1 MITIPKTYLMAFIAI
16 FTMIFMSMDLGRNF
30 DIPNANQ
37 IEKSLVILWGG
48 TALLVGRINWLGV
61 FCFFLVTVVIILS
74 AFFTQYEYY
83 DVRTTLMSYTQIIA
97 ILSFFLVILD
107 DRYMLLSIKVIAFS
121 ASIALIVGL
130 IYMLAGFRELFMYE
144 YSTGVPRMGGSTI
157 PAFMAGL
164 SIMSSL
170 TSLYLWLRYDPR
182 YKYIFIISYVCLL
195 LTLGRMAILIGTVLC
210 YLRFI
215 TFSGISKK
223 IKFDVTILLLVLGMI
238 GFVAIAPL
246 MLERIENSGLSG
258 RDILWEFVIYMINR
272 YPEFGIGFGHQFLST
287 PQDIIN
293 MTSTWSAHNEYLRIA
308 LEVGI
313 IPSVFFFFFMF
324 LTFLSP
330 MVYYKKLDI
339 FYVSA
344 VFLFFLSCATDNAIS
359 SPYMFLYLISA
370 YFVYALESRSL
381 GEGKV

>member
-1 MITIPKTYLMAFIAI
+1 MIAIPKTYPMAFVAI
-16 FTMIFMSMDLGRNF
+16 VTMIFMSMDLGRNF

-37 IEKSLVILWGG
+37 IEKGLVILWGV
-48 TALLVGRINWLGV
+48 TALIVGRINWLGV
-61 FCFFLVTVVIILS
+61 FGYFLLTAVIVIS
-74 AFFTQYEYY
+74 AFFTDYEYF
-83 DVRTTLMSYTQIIA
+83 DPLTSLMSYTQIIA

-121 ASIALIVGL
+121 AVIALIVGL
-130 IYMLAGFRELFMYE
+130 MYMIAGFRELFMYE

-170 TSLYLWLRYDPR
+170 TSLYLWLRYDKR
-182 YKYIFIISYVCLL
+182 YKYLFAISYLCLL
-195 LTLGRMAILIGTVLC
+195 LTLGRMAILIGTTLC

-223 IKFDVTILLLVLGMI
+223 SRLEISVALFVLAVLG
-238 GFVAIAPL
+238 VLAIAPL

-258 RDILWEFVIYMINR
+258 RDILWEFVLYMINR
-272 YPEFGIGFGHQFLST
+272 YPDFGIGFGHQFLST
-287 PQDIIN
+287 PEDIIN
-293 MTSTWSAHNEYLRIA
+293 MTSSWSAHNEYLRIA

-313 IPSVFFFFFMF
+313 IPSFFFFFFMF

-330 MVYYKKLDI
+330 MFYFKKLDV
-339 FYVSA
+339 FYIGA
-344 VFLFFLSCATDNAIS
+344 VVLFFLSCATDNTIS

-370 YFVYALESRSL
+370 YFVYALETRNER
-381 GEGKV
+381 GA